1 MTTRPSRTNTLD
13 LGDLIVLYKGNDSDY
28 RAISVPDFIKSINEQ
43 LKSSKPTTQYSSPNA
58 TGFNVLVESDFG
70 DIHLIMTPLAAY
82 AAGTITLPNV
92 QLLADK
98 QEVIVNTT
106 QAVTTLTIG
115 ANGSTVIGAPTTLA
129 ANAFFKLAYDAIMK
143 TWYRVG

>member
-1 MTTRPSRTNTLD
+1 MTTRPNRTSELD
-13 LGDLIVLYKGNDSDY
+13 LGDLIVLYKGYDSDY

-43 LKSSKPTTQYSSPNA
+43 LKSNKPTTQYSSPNA
-58 TGFNVLVESDFG
+58 TGFNILVESDFG
-70 DIHLIMTPLAAY
+70 DIHLIMTPLATY

-92 QLLADK
+92 QLLSDK

-106 QAVTTLTIG
+106 QTVTALTIDPNG
-115 ANGSTVIGAPTTLA
+115 ATVIGAPTTVLA
-129 ANAFFKLAYDAIMK
+129 NGFFRLVYDAVMK

>member
-1 MTTRPSRTNTLD
+1 MTTRPSRTNEID

-28 RAISVPDFIKSINEQ
+28 RAISVPDFIKSVNEQ
-43 LKSSKPTTQYSSPNA
+43 LKSNKPTTQYASPNT

-70 DIHLIMTPLAAY
+70 DVHLIMTPLATY
-82 AAGTITLPNV
+82 ATGTITLPNV
-92 QLLADK
+92 QLLSDK

-106 QAVTTLTIG
+106 QTVTALAINRNG
-115 ANGSTVIGAPTTLA
+115 ATVIGAPTTLS
-129 ANAFFKLAYDAIMK
+129 ANGFFKLSYDAIMK

>member
-1 MTTRPSRTNTLD
+1 MTTRPNRTSELD

-43 LKSSKPTTQYSSPNA
+43 LKSNKATTQYASPKA

-70 DIHLIMTPLAAY
+70 DIHLIVTPLAAY
-82 AAGTITLPNV
+82 TTGTITLPNV
-92 QLLADK
+92 QLLSDK

-106 QAVTTLTIG
+106 QTVTALTINPNG
-115 ANGSTVIGAPTTLA
+115 ATVIGVPTTLSV
-129 ANAFFKLAYDAIMK
+129 NGFFRLSYDAIMK

>member
-1 MTTRPSRTNTLD
+1 MTTRPSRTSELD

-43 LKSSKPTTQYSSPNA
+43 LKSNKPTTQYASPNA

-82 AAGTITLPNV
+82 ASGTITLPNV
-92 QLLADK
+92 QLLSDK

-106 QAVTTLTIG
+106 QTVTALTINPNG
-115 ANGSTVIGAPTTLA
+115 ATVIGAPTSLA
-129 ANAFFKLAYDAIMK
+129 TNGFFKLSYDAVMK

>member
-1 MTTRPSRTNTLD
+1 MTTRPSRTNEID

-28 RAISVPDFIKSINEQ
+28 RAISVPDFIKSVNEQ
-43 LKSSKPTTQYSSPNA
+43 LKSNKPTTQYASPNT

-70 DIHLIMTPLAAY
+70 DVHLIMTPLATY
-82 AAGTITLPNV
+82 ATGTITLPNV
-92 QLLADK
+92 QLLSDK

-106 QAVTTLTIG
+106 QTVTALTINPNG
-115 ANGSTVIGAPTTLA
+115 AKVIGAPTTLS
-129 ANAFFKLAYDAIMK
+129 ANGFFGLVYDAVMK

>member
-1 MTTRPSRTNTLD
+1 MTTRPSRTSELD

-43 LKSSKPTTQYSSPNA
+43 LKSNKPTTQYASPSA
-58 TGFNVLVESDFG
+58 TGFNVLVKSDFG
-70 DIHLIMTPLAAY
+70 DIQLIMTPLAIY
-82 AAGTITLPNV
+82 VTGTITLPDV
-92 QLLADK
+92 QLLSDK

-106 QAVTTLTIG
+106 QTVTALTINPNG
-115 ANGSTVIGAPTTLA
+115 ATVIGAPTTLS
-129 ANAFFKLAYDAIMK
+129 ANGFFKLSYDAIMK

>member
-1 MTTRPSRTNTLD
+1 MTTRPSRTNELD

-43 LKSSKPTTQYSSPNA
+43 LKSNKATTQYASPNA

-70 DIHLIMTPLAAY
+70 DIHLIMTPLATY

-92 QLLADK
+92 QLLSDK

-106 QAVTTLTIG
+106 QTVTALTINPNG
-115 ANGSTVIGAPTTLA
+115 ATVIGAPTTLL
-129 ANAFFKLAYDAIMK
+129 ANGFFRLVYDAVMK

>member
-1 MTTRPSRTNTLD
+1 MTTRPSRTSEID

-43 LKSSKPTTQYSSPNA
+43 LKSNKPTTQYSSPNA
-58 TGFNVLVESDFG
+58 TGFNILVESDFG
-70 DIHLIMTPLAAY
+70 DIHLIMTPLATY

-92 QLLADK
+92 QLLSDK

-106 QAVTTLTIG
+106 QTVTALTIDPNG
-115 ANGSTVIGAPTTLA
+115 ATVIGAPTTVLA
-129 ANAFFKLAYDAIMK
+129 NGFFRLVYDAVMK

>member
-1 MTTRPSRTNTLD
+1 MTTRPSRTNEID

-43 LKSSKPTTQYSSPNA
+43 LKLNKPTTQYASPNA

-70 DIHLIMTPLAAY
+70 DIHLIMTPLATY
-82 AAGTITLPNV
+82 ATGTITLPNV
-92 QLLADK
+92 QLLSDK
-98 QEVIVNTT
+98 QEVLVNTT
-106 QAVTTLTIG
+106 QAVTALIIG
-115 ANGSTVIGAPTTLA
+115 ANGATVIGAPTTLA
-129 ANAFFKLAYDAIMK
+129 TNGFFKLTYDFAMK